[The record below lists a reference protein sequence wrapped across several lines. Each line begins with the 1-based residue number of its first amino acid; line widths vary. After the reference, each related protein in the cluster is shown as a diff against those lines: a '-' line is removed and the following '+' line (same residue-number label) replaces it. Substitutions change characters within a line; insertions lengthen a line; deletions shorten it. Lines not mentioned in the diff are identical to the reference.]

1 MPVRV
6 ALPDGR
12 TLDRRRS
19 KSLFFIPSANVW
31 MALMMESS
39 SGLLDVDIALSHE
52 ISVETSRTWVED
64 VESSL
69 VLSAQR
75 V

>member
-1 MPVRV
+1 
-6 ALPDGR
+6 
-12 TLDRRRS
+12 
-19 KSLFFIPSANVW
+19 LFFIPSANVW